1 LLSWLGALILAA
13 TAATGAHTPQP
24 AAPAVPMRL
33 FSMGSQAWEI
43 SIDRAKAQPHW
54 DFETGSPPMP
64 VAAATQKARAWIAGR
79 NGDRPLELT
88 SVTLQR
94 IRRNPDVD
102 FWYYRVAFSAAG
114 QSGPPLTVLILA
126 DGSIVE
132 PTPLP
137 GPSGPSGPSGSS
149 GPSSPSAAATP
160 ALPPGAVRPG
170 NGVTMPKIV
179 QQVKASYTPQA
190 VRAKITGVV
199 MVECVV
205 GVDGAPRD
213 CRVSRSLDQ
222 QFGLDQ
228 EALKAASQ
236 WRFEPG
242 TRDGMP
248 VPVVV
253 SIELGFYLAK

>member
-1 LLSWLGALILAA
+1 MSNASERMGPPRRNAVLSRLGALILAV
-13 TAATGAHTPQP
+13 AATGAQP
-24 AAPAVPMRL
+24 PAVPMRL
-33 FSMGSQAWEI
+33 FSMGAQAWEI

-79 NGDRPLELT
+79 SGDRPLELT

-102 FWYYRVAFSAAG
+102 FWYYRVGFSAPG

-132 PTPLP
+132 PTPLA
-137 GPSGPSGPSGSS
+137 G
-149 GPSSPSAAATP
+149 ADAATP
-160 ALPPGAVRPG
+160 PVPQGAVRPG
-170 NGVTMPKIV
+170 NGVTMPKV
-179 QQVKASYTPQA
+179 VRQVRPSYTPEA
-190 VRAKITGVV
+190 LRAKITGVV
-199 MVECVV
+199 LVECVV
-205 GVDGAPRD
+205 GVDGATQN

-228 EALKAASQ
+228 EALKAAAQ

-242 TRDGMP
+242 TRDGTP
-248 VPVVV
+248 VPVLV
-253 SIELGFYLAK
+253 SVELGFYLGK